1 MTLQDDYRA
10 HVKAEKRRLKALPY
24 FSESEE
30 KRRAFVVLFE
40 VLEKHS
46 FEDVLRWV
54 PSGCS
59 DPLYRVLALEY
70 LSRTRQPG
78 SETWDDTTLAED
90 TTVVGDLVVRG
101 HLTNGAALTVLGDLT
116 IEGAY
121 IADGDYPCCQVAGR
135 LSSKNY
141 FAVEAET
148 IALGG
153 LHVADTFWVSYN
165 HTITIAP
172 VLEAARA
179 CVQDSFVSA
188 ELRAARSYVNEP
200 VPTSELFGF
209 EADDP
214 EPHVRDWMRNQG

>member
-1 MTLQDDYRA
+1 MTA
-10 HVKAEKRRLKALPY
+10 
-24 FSESEE
+24 

-172 VLEAARA
+172 VRLTKVLIYLSGPLVHREHD
-179 CVQDSFVSA
+179 CLVQWINQENNVEPFCRSFGNQWV
-188 ELRAARSYVNEP
+188 EECQPRYRSPPSLSDTCFDFQIEGP
-200 VPTSELFGF
+200 K
-209 EADDP
+209 
-214 EPHVRDWMRNQG
+214 Q